1 MTKQDLLARIDAHE
15 TEGAAIETAMT
26 ELGVTAKDMKAL
38 RKAQASAKAA
48 KEALDKLM
56 GIGAVEA
63 CADVADETAPVAD
76 EAITPDPNAEPI
88 TGATEDAPKK
98 KGA

>member
-1 MTKQDLLARIDAHE
+1 MTKQDLLQRIDAHE

-56 GIGAVEA
+56 GIGATET
-63 CADVADETAPVAD
+63 CADVADDVQPEDKEADPVA
-76 EAITPDPNAEPI
+76 AKPA
-88 TGATEDAPKK
+88 K
-98 KGA
+98 